1 MKVAAIASCL
11 DDKYNI
17 FQSFYI
23 ILFQDIKMIARGL
36 SILLLITIPTH
47 IIAYKSGAPETVCDS
62 MIPDHHSTPKTT
74 PSPYTISVSK
84 NSIKAGESVQ
94 VTLAGAKNTQFKGY
108 FIQARV
114 GNTPIGKFD
123 KGAEINLV
131 NCGGGVAEVHSK
143 LQSAPL
149 KYAGKLCAALGRN
162 PDIKVLCFVDKYL
175 QGENVVLPEEI
186 SPELTAATHTDNNDK
201 GKITL
206 TWTAPDGLS
215 ESVKF
220 R

>member
-1 MKVAAIASCL
+1 MITDRWKVYFL
-11 DDKYNI
+11 K
-17 FQSFYI
+17 Q
-23 ILFQDIKMIARGL
+23 LEDIKMIARGL

-131 NCGGGVAEVHSK
+131 NCGGGVA
-143 LQSAPL
+143 
-149 KYAGKLCAALGRN
+149 
-162 PDIKVLCFVDKYL
+162 
-175 QGENVVLPEEI
+175 
-186 SPELTAATHTDNNDK
+186 TAATHTDNNDK

-220 R
+220 RVTFVQTGADYWVGQESEPITVK